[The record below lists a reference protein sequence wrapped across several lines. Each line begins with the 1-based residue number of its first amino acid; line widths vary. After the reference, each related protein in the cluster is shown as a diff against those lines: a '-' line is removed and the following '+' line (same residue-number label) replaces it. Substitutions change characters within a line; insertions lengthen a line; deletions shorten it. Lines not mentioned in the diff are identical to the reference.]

1 MSVALTSHD
10 CSRDSSEQACACARS
25 RKCFTAARLIIGPS
39 HARFRAELQKAS
51 NHRAFI
57 QYAYAFADDGGRA
70 ALQI

>member
-1 MSVALTSHD
+1 MSVALTSRD
-10 CSRDSSEQACACARS
+10 CSRNSPEQARARAQ
-25 RKCFTAARLIIGPS
+25 KCFTAARLIIGPS

-57 QYAYAFADDGGRA
+57 QYACAFADDGGRA